1 MTLDRLVPIGEAA
14 RRTGV
19 ATSALR
25 YYDDLGLVPP
35 ARRVGRRR
43 YYGQE
48 ELRRIAFV
56 QLGQRLGID
65 LAGIAEV
72 LNGAGRSLRQA
83 ADAQILRL
91 DEQIGHAQ
99 AVRAL
104 LRHGRECSHPR
115 PWRDCPYMVQALDTW
130 LTTGGSR
137 AVEDR
142 LEEVLAGLRRGYGRG
157 ELDESTVDPDPLTQ
171 FRSWLHDAI
180 VAEVPEPN
188 AMVLATASPEGV
200 PSARTV
206 LLKGLDERGFVF
218 YTNLESDKARD
229 LTANPRA
236 ALVFPW
242 HAMERQVRV
251 TGTVTRT
258 STEETAAYFASRPR
272 ESRLGAWA
280 SRQSSV
286 VSGRNELDRAY
297 LEAAKR
303 WPDGTDIPLPE
314 FWGGFRVAPT
324 VVEFWQG
331 RQGRLHDRVRY
342 RRASDGEP
350 WIIERLAP

>member
-1 MTLDRLVPIGEAA
+1 
-14 RRTGV
+14 
-19 ATSALR
+19 
-25 YYDDLGLVPP
+25 
-35 ARRVGRRR
+35 RVGRRR

-142 LEEVLAGLRRGYGRG
+142 LEEVLAGLRRGY
-157 ELDESTVDPDPLTQ
+157 
-171 FRSWLHDAI
+171 
-180 VAEVPEPN
+180 
-188 AMVLATASPEGV
+188 
-200 PSARTV
+200 
-206 LLKGLDERGFVF
+206 
-218 YTNLESDKARD
+218 
-229 LTANPRA
+229 
-236 ALVFPW
+236 
-242 HAMERQVRV
+242 
-251 TGTVTRT
+251 
-258 STEETAAYFASRPR
+258 
-272 ESRLGAWA
+272 
-280 SRQSSV
+280 
-286 VSGRNELDRAY
+286 
-297 LEAAKR
+297 
-303 WPDGTDIPLPE
+303 
-314 FWGGFRVAPT
+314 
-324 VVEFWQG
+324 
-331 RQGRLHDRVRY
+331 
-342 RRASDGEP
+342 
-350 WIIERLAP
+350 